1 MNKQEITET
10 FYLSLIKFLLQA
22 KQGVVSSSAEL
33 GLSSM
38 QAFTLLL
45 TDNSRPH
52 SMNYFGKLY
61 ECDPS
66 NITGIIDGLEQKGLV
81 SRQEHPTDRR
91 IKVIV
96 LEPAGQKLKRQ
107 LMKIL
112 MNSNT
117 FLFEALDSEETEQFI
132 SSIEK
137 LSKHSLYN
145 GLTSSAA

>member
-1 MNKQEITET
+1 
-10 FYLSLIKFLLQA
+10 
-22 KQGVVSSSAEL
+22 
-33 GLSSM
+33 
-38 QAFTLLL
+38 
-45 TDNSRPH
+45 
-52 SMNYFGKLY
+52 LY